1 MTGPNSREIQQGMN
15 SMDRGTRLALAVVA
29 LAHLAVG
36 ANGRAA
42 ESTPQLAQTGE
53 AVSARSSLLEIS
65 GAVAHPMSLA
75 LDDLRKLPASSES
88 IFFHTGK
95 GGVRA
100 DFTGVSL
107 WSLVDKTGPVTD
119 PKARNEGLRRFV
131 VAKGADGYYVV
142 IALAEIDPEFGG
154 QQALVAYE
162 QDGKPLAGARLIMPG
177 DKGGGRN
184 VTNVVSLQLRT
195 AEP

>member
-1 MTGPNSREIQQGMN
+1 M
-15 SMDRGTRLALAVVA
+15 ALAVIALVLVA
-29 LAHLAVG
+29 LAAK
-36 ANGRAA
+36 GRAA
-42 ESTPQLAQTGE
+42 DAVPQLAQAGA
-53 AVSARSSLLEIS
+53 AVPANASRLEIS
-65 GAVAHPMSLA
+65 GAVEHPMSLT
-75 LDDLRKLPASSES
+75 LEELRKLPASSEN
-88 IFFHTGK
+88 IFFHTGR

-100 DFTGVSL
+100 AFTGVPL
-107 WSLVDKTGPVTD
+107 WSLVNTAGPVAD
-119 PKARNEGLRRFV
+119 PGVRNEGLRRFV
-131 VAKGADGYYVV
+131 MARGADGYYVV

-162 QDGKPLAGARLIMPG
+162 QDGKSLAGARLIMPG